1 MEINWSYGE
10 EQPEPVFVMR
20 IAGQAVYTIRVMVQ
34 RDEERNEYKWLEVQL
49 GRDTWS
55 RSAIISA
62 LVRLYYSADDVEA
75 IINNCLA
82 NLFDEKSIADYQAL
96 QEWRMMAKHYADQ
109 LLKYA
114 DDNGLSDCASHR
126 IDEQYE
132 PTYAQ
137 SAPDGVSVLMQA
149 VTLIKSQVSDLP
161 DEQAKDLPALFPAW
175 ANKIGEQLNVGD
187 RLFYDGK
194 LYKVLQSHVAQ
205 SDWTPDVAVSL
216 FTEVGADAEQGT
228 IENPIPYNGNM
239 ELESGKYYTQDGAVY
254 RCIRSTGVPVYHAL
268 KDLVNLYVEL
278 VN

>member
-1 MEINWSYGE
+1 
-10 EQPEPVFVMR
+10 
-20 IAGQAVYTIRVMVQ
+20 MVQ

-126 IDEQYE
+126 INEQYE

-175 ANKIGEQLNVGD
+175 ASKIGEQLNVGD